1 MRGVHESPSPP
12 PLTVRPERSG
22 SSTSVSATSPGV
34 HKRDVLGGRRLPVR
48 DPAATLHPT
57 ALKILQAAKRLLVTK
72 GFEAI
77 TLEAIAAEAGVN
89 KASTRYYFGS
99 KAGLMGAIVDE
110 IVLDGCAALAS
121 DVPASMPEAERLDS
135 FIANTRR
142 MASDVELC
150 SSYFDILPHALRDR
164 RLRRRLVALYDLWYD
179 WNIEWLGLDGLD
191 PAMDEELRALGQF
204 TAAVAD
210 GIAVQVEIHREAYD
224 PTPTLRLL
232 RQFLTGVRERLIAA
246 GAPVAGGR

>member
-1 MRGVHESPSPP
+1 MAAHQNK
-12 PLTVRPERSG
+12 
-22 SSTSVSATSPGV
+22 
-34 HKRDVLGGRRLPVR
+34 KRDQINGRKLPVH
-48 DPAATLHPT
+48 DPNATLHPT

-110 IVLDGCAALAS
+110 IVLDECAAVAS
-121 DVPASMPEAERLDS
+121 DVSERMSQAERLDS
-135 FIANTRR
+135 FIANINR
-142 MASDVELC
+142 MATDVD
-150 SSYFDILPHALRDR
+150 SYSGYFDILPHALRDR
-164 RLRRRLVALYDLWYD
+164 HLRQRLVYLYDLWYD

-191 PAMDEELRALGQF
+191 PEMDAELRALGQF

-210 GIAVQVEIHREAYD
+210 GIAVQVEIHGKEYD
-224 PTPTLRLL
+224 PGPALAFLRE
-232 RQFLTGVRERLIAA
+232 FLIGVLARMKAA
-246 GAPVAGGR
+246 VPASSRGR